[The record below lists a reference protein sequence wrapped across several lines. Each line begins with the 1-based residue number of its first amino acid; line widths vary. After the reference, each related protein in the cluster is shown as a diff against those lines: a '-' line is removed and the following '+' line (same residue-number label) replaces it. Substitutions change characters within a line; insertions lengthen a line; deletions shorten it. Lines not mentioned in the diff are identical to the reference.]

1 MNENKRLYFHYC
13 SIEKFQNIL
22 DSKVLWLCDLTDS
35 NDTEEVT
42 RTFENI
48 WETVKSKL
56 LVSDLDGD
64 IVKQEIDILDRQ
76 YQIEIMNTTPF
87 GVCFC
92 KYPDVLQQWLEYGD
106 RTRGVVLG
114 FDINWF
120 NNLNNLRP
128 HPSTIFEKSI
138 GYDDVLYHNDEI
150 ENSLY
155 DICYNS
161 IKKYGLRAWLL
172 GGILPTFKHYAAF
185 IKNPTFFGEKETRIV
200 YYPQEDE
207 SFEDNILQVSSL
219 EKKPFN
225 HYSLPWANSFNG
237 TTALRVIGMG
247 CNCSLDKNEIQKI
260 LTNAGLCGEFG
271 IFRSTCS
278 YRLR

>member
-1 MNENKRLYFHYC
+1 MSDGKRLYYHYC
-13 SIEKFQNIL
+13 SIEKFQKIL

-35 NDTEEVT
+35 NDTEEVS

-48 WETVKSKL
+48 WEIVKSKL
-56 LVSDLDGD
+56 LASDLDKD

-92 KYPDVLQQWLEYGD
+92 KYPDIHQQWLEYGD

-114 FDINWF
+114 FDISWF
-120 NNLNNLRP
+120 DNMSKQRP

-138 GYDDVLYHNDEI
+138 GYEDVLYHNDEI
-150 ENSLY
+150 ENGLY

-161 IKKYGLRAWLL
+161 IRDHGLSAWIL

-200 YYPQEDE
+200 YYPQEED
-207 SFEDNILQVSSL
+207 SFINNVLEISPL

-225 HYSLPWANSFNG
+225 HYSLPWVNEANG
-237 TTALRVIGMG
+237 TTALKVIGTG
-247 CNCSLDKNEIQKI
+247 CNCSLDKDGIE
-260 LTNAGLCGEFG
+260 NALVDSGLSGEFG
-271 IFRSTCS
+271 FFQSNGS